1 MARRNDHTKD
11 ELKALILEKAWTIV
25 SEQGFDH
32 LTARTLAKEIG
43 YTPGTI
49 YNLFDSMEALYL
61 QLNLKTVAI
70 LFKDLDR
77 YSAKSNETEVTIDT
91 MVKMAEAY
99 FRFADKYRPHWL
111 MLFNLNVTSD
121 NQNSQTYRQA
131 VNHLFLPLESLLRGY
146 FPDKEKREIQK
157 AARILWS
164 SVHGLCYLKHSGKI
178 DMIDNERKTDNMSE
192 YLINTFIQGMS

>member
-1 MARRNDHTKD
+1 MARRNDHTKE
-11 ELKALILEKAWTIV
+11 ELKALILEKAWAIV

-61 QLNLKTVAI
+61 QLNLKTVAL
-70 LFKDLDR
+70 LFKALDQ
-77 YSAKSNETEVTIDT
+77 YSAKSKDTEVSIDN
-91 MVKMAEAY
+91 MLKMAEAY

-111 MLFNLNVTSD
+111 MLFNLNITSD

-131 VNHLFLPLESLLRGY
+131 VNHLFLPLESLLRSY
-146 FPDKEKREIQK
+146 FPDKEKKEIQK

-178 DMIDNERKTDNMSE
+178 DMIDNDDKTDIMSE
-192 YLINTFIQGMS
+192 YLINTFIRGMS